1 MPATRTWTE
10 EELMA
15 LPEDGL
21 KRELVGGEI
30 VVSPAS
36 QEHGDIIVHLSG
48 LLSAFVR
55 PRRLGW
61 VFCSST
67 GLWMPSGNLRVPDI
81 TYLSRE
87 RQPGGP
93 AKGFGRIPPDLT
105 VEVLSPG
112 DSDRAILDKVGE
124 YLEAGVRM
132 VWVIDPRVRKA
143 VVHRSLTDVRELGEH
158 DELDGEDVLPGFRC
172 RLATLFE

>member
-1 MPATRTWTE
+1 MRTSRAWTE
-10 EELMA
+10 DELMA
-15 LPEDGL
+15 LPQDGFQ
-21 KRELVGGEI
+21 RELVNGEI
-30 VVSPAS
+30 VAVAGGTWHSLVNTRLAC
-36 QEHGDIIVHLSG
+36 
-48 LLSAFVR
+48 LLFAFVDDR
-55 PRRLGW
+55 SLGW
-61 VFCSST
+61 VFGPNT
-67 GLWMPSGNLRVPDI
+67 GLWMPSGNLRVPDLS
-81 TYLSRE
+81 YVSRE
-87 RQPGGP
+87 RQPDGP

-105 VEVLSPG
+105 VEILSPG

-143 VVHRSLTDVRELGEH
+143 VVHRSLTNVRELGEH